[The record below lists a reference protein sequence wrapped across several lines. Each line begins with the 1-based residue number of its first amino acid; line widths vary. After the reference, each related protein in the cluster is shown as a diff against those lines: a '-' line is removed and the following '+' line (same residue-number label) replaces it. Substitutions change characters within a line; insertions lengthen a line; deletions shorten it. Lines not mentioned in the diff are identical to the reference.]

1 MLEDMVASVFCF
13 TPQRVP
19 VNQLSGKVPLPVCAP
34 SADEPPPGEPPPCPL
49 KTPSSSAAPL
59 PSEPCPVCPRL
70 LANYDAYRDLG
81 YYRNAFERAKAREQE
96 LARENAQLQARI
108 RQLEQRIFGRKTES
122 ATAAASAMPSLPA
135 NAPAT
140 PPKRRRRGQ
149 QPGKRGPKRRDYSHL
164 PVVEEFHDLPA
175 DQQHCRQ
182 CGQAFTPFP
191 GTEDSTVLEIE
202 VRAHRR
208 LIRRRRYRRVC
219 KCGNHPGIVTAPAP
233 AKIIPKSLL
242 GVSIWVEI
250 LLDKYLFYRPT
261 YRFLA
266 DWQTLELDLSLGTV
280 TEGLRHLAPLFEPVY
295 VALVER
301 SQQQPLWHADETRWL
316 VFVSVEGKVGYRWY
330 LWVFHAKEVVVFIL
344 AQGRSHDTP
353 EDHLGPVESGI
364 LVVDRYKAYQA
375 IDKVKS
381 GLIVLAFC
389 WAHVRRDFL
398 EVARGWEKLQEWGL
412 DWVQEIGELYKRNDD
427 RVKLL
432 GLSGFEQADQQVRQQ
447 VEYLEEKAAK
457 ELADEH
463 LHPACRKTLESLGNH
478 WTGLTVFVEHPEV
491 PMDNNTAER
500 AHRGPVVG
508 RKNYY
513 GSGAIWAGQLATT
526 LFSLFQTLAL
536 WNINPRM
543 WLRAYLEGCA
553 RAGGKVPADVS
564 NYLPWNMTPEAR
576 KAMQMF
582 EDETPKR
589 GSSQDTS

>member
-1 MLEDMVASVFCF
+1 MRNSPARIESARDGSRKAVQSNSV
-13 TPQRVP
+13 
-19 VNQLSGKVPLPVCAP
+19 LSVVLFHRGDGFLH
-34 SADEPPPGEPPPCPL
+34 
-49 KTPSSSAAPL
+49 
-59 PSEPCPVCPRL
+59 
-70 LANYDAYRDLG
+70 
-81 YYRNAFERAKAREQE
+81 
-96 LARENAQLQARI
+96 LARRI
-108 RQLEQRIFGRKTES
+108 ERS
-122 ATAAASAMPSLPA
+122 S
-135 NAPAT
+135 
-140 PPKRRRRGQ
+140 
-149 QPGKRGPKRRDYSHL
+149 
-164 PVVEEFHDLPA
+164 
-175 DQQHCRQ
+175 
-182 CGQAFTPFP
+182 
-191 GTEDSTVLEIE
+191 
-202 VRAHRR
+202 
-208 LIRRRRYRRVC
+208 
-219 KCGNHPGIVTAPAP
+219 
-233 AKIIPKSLL
+233 
-242 GVSIWVEI
+242 
-250 LLDKYLFYRPT
+250 FYRPT

-364 LVVDRYKAYQA
+364 LVVDRYQAYQA